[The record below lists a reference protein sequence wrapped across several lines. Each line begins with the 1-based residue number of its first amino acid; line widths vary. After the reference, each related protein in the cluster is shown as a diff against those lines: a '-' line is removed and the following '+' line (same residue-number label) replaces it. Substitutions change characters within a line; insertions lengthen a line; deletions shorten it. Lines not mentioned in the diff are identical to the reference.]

1 MKLIHGKMM
10 IQNAMLKLKEIAH
23 PITANHFLEP
33 QVARLELSMVLRL
46 LNLFYKTQSL

>member
-1 MKLIHGKMM
+1 MKLILAKMM

-33 QVARLELSMVLRL
+33 EVELEPLELLQVL
-46 LNLFYKTQSL
+46 